1 MNDNE
6 ILRVEANS
14 STDDTNV
21 DYIEA
26 LSSMKQNTV
35 SKEDYNKLK
44 TENKKLLDALIEGKQ
59 IEAPASQVDINSIRQ
74 ELYGDRDASIDPL
87 VYVTKTLQLRQAIID
102 SGADDPALPSGHMYT
117 PNSLDKETSQKVADV
132 LQECVDVA
140 DGNTAVFMS
149 ELQRVLK
156 DTPALRRK

>member
-1 MNDNE
+1 MR
-6 ILRVEANS
+6 IEANS

-59 IEAPASQVDINSIRQ
+59 IEAPASQVDIDGIRQ

-87 VYVTKTLQLRQAIID
+87 DYVTKTLKLRNAIID
-102 SGADDPALPSGHMYT
+102 NGGDDPALPSGHMYT

-132 LQECVDVA
+132 LQECVNIA

>member
-1 MNDNE
+1 MR
-6 ILRVEANS
+6 IEANS
-14 STDDTNV
+14 STEDTNV

-26 LSSMKQNTV
+26 LNSMKQNTV

-59 IEAPASQVDINSIRQ
+59 IDAPKSEVDINSIRQ

-87 VYVTKTLQLRQAIID
+87 DYVTKTLQLRQAIID
-102 SGADDPALPSGHMYT
+102 SGADDPAIPSGHMYSPT
-117 PNSLDKETSQKVADV
+117 SLDKETSQKVADV
-132 LQECVDVA
+132 LQECVDTA

-156 DTPALRRK
+156 DTPAMRRK

>member
-1 MNDNE
+1 MNENE
-6 ILRVEANS
+6 MRIEANS

-35 SKEDYNKLK
+35 SKEDYQKLK

-59 IEAPASQVDINSIRQ
+59 IDVPKSEVDIDSLRHD
-74 ELYGDRDASIDPL
+74 LYSDRDASIDPL

-102 SGADDPALPSGHMYT
+102 SGADDPAIPTGHMYSPT
-117 PNSLDKETSQKVADV
+117 SLDKETSQKVADV

>member
-1 MNDNE
+1 MNENE
-6 ILRVEANS
+6 MRIAANDQE
-14 STDDTNV
+14 DDTNL
-21 DYIEA
+21 DYISA
-26 LSSMKQNTV
+26 LNEMKKNSV
-35 SKEDYNKLK
+35 SKDDYQKLK

-59 IEAPASQVDINSIRQ
+59 IETPNTQVDIDSIRQ

-102 SGADDPALPSGHMYT
+102 SGADDPAIPTGHMYSPT
-117 PNSLDKETSQKVADV
+117 SLDKETSQKVADV
-132 LQECVDVA
+132 VQECVDVA

-156 DTPALRRK
+156 DTPAMRRK

>member
-1 MNDNE
+1 M
-6 ILRVEANS
+6 RVEVDS
-14 STDDTNV
+14 PVEGTDT

-26 LSSMKQNTV
+26 LNSMKRNSV
-35 SKEDYNKLK
+35 PKEDYLKLK

-59 IEAPASQVDINSIRQ
+59 IDVPDSKVDIDGIRQ

-87 VYVTKTLQLRQAIID
+87 DYVTKTLKLRNAIIEN
-102 SGADDPALPSGHMYT
+102 GGDDPALPSGHMYT

-132 LQECVDVA
+132 LQECVDKA
-140 DGNTAVFMS
+140 EGNTAVFMS